1 MDNNISYIA
10 LRLSAMNNE
19 NVAFIYEKKF
29 QKWLFKNSHEKQ
41 WNQPEEFNSLKFNDK
56 GKIINAQFSKRTKN
70 GIELTEKQFI
80 EHELYRLS
88 KLDYN
93 TLKTADKKATYNLYK
108 EFLESKLIE
117 PNDNLNDV
125 DYRQDIFANEFA
137 FDLFKNLHE
146 RFKDSP
152 SQMANYSYI
161 YRKMVKESLIRDSF
175 KPSQFID
182 FISLEPYNVDNVDQL
197 KTLDRIGE
205 KNVVRQ
211 NFNAIVEQTKAQK
224 TTVV

>member
-10 LRLSAMNNE
+10 VRLFAMNNG

-41 WNQPEEFNSLKFNDK
+41 WNQPEEFNSLKFNNK

-80 EHELYRLS
+80 EHELYQLS
-88 KLDYN
+88 ELDYN
-93 TLKTADKKATYNLYK
+93 TLKTEDKKATYNFYQK
-108 EFLESKLIE
+108 FLESKLIE
-117 PNDNLNDV
+117 PIDNTNDV
-125 DYRQDIFANEFA
+125 EYRQDIFASEFA
-137 FDLFKNLHE
+137 FNVFENLHE

-152 SQMANYSYI
+152 SQMANYSSI
-161 YRKMVKESLIRDSF
+161 YRLMVKESLIRDSF

-182 FISLEPYNVDNVDQL
+182 FISSEPYNVDNVDQL
-197 KTLDRIGE
+197 KTLNRIGE